1 MKPTMYR
8 RGKYHKH
15 QPKNRKITFLSDE
28 LTAVN
33 LHQLTGMQQKNMSQI
48 IREAINEFYIRS
60 LPRQE

>member
-8 RGKYHKH
+8 RGKYNKL

-28 LTAVN
+28 LTVVN
-33 LHQLTGMQQKNMSQI
+33 LHQLAGMQHKNMSQL

-60 LPRQE
+60 LARQE